1 MRMFDG
7 IGGRFKW
14 SEPVYIR
21 GAVAFL
27 IACAV
32 VYALYI
38 TTASK
43 ERKVEAKK
51 AELASFDKLR
61 DEYAVELAKAAPLQ
75 KRLNQTRPGAPAGS
89 IIEEIASGLGIKKN
103 VASFKPL
110 ETRADK
116 GYEQSGVEVK
126 VEGVTLNQLMNLVYR
141 MEKHESLLLV
151 REFSMKS
158 RFDNPDIFD
167 ARLHV
172 ELVTK
177 KP

>member
-1 MRMFDG
+1 MRLFGG

-21 GAVAFL
+21 GAVALL

-32 VYALYI
+32 VYALYLS
-38 TTASK
+38 TASK
-43 ERKVEAKK
+43 EKKVAAKK

-61 DEYAVELAKAAPLQ
+61 DEYATELSIVAPLE
-75 KRLNQTRPGAPAGS
+75 KKLSQTRPGLSAGS
-89 IIEEIASGLGIKKN
+89 IIEEIASGIGIKKN

-110 ETRADK
+110 ETKSDK
-116 GYEQSGVEVK
+116 GYEQSGVEVR
-126 VEGVTLNQLMNLVYR
+126 VEGVTLNQLMNLIYR

-158 RFDNPDIFD
+158 RFDNPDLFD

-172 ELVTK
+172 ELVSRR
-177 KP
+177 P